1 MKETINS
8 ILIVDDDESIHEF
21 LKYNLVKA
29 NFVVYS
35 AKNGFEGLKLAKEKI
50 PDIILLDIMMTE
62 MDGIMTCIEMR
73 KESKLNSSLIVF
85 LTARSEDYSQIAG
98 FEAGGDDYIK
108 KPISPRVLISKLR
121 SMITRSRANA
131 IFIKPEESTLANRRL
146 QINKDKYVVVV
157 NSKEIS
163 LPRKEFEL
171 LAMLAS
177 KPDKVFTRDEIFNNI
192 WGDGSAS
199 GERTIDVH
207 IRKLRE
213 KLGENFIQTQKG
225 VGYKFIDITECTKN
239 NY

>member
-131 IFIKPEESTLANRRL
+131 IFIKPEESTLANGRL
-146 QINKDKYVVVV
+146 HINKDKYVVVV

-225 VGYKFIDITECTKN
+225 VGYKFIDITDCTKN